1 MRMNRKIVPAALL
14 VAAFSLAGTAQGAP
28 QNFCGIPGDAKA
40 DAKAAA
46 QLPVQACAVPA
57 TSNLT
62 LVALALFLAAA
73 GAVLLDRRKN
83 P

>member
-1 MRMNRKIVPAALL
+1 MRMSRKIVPAALL
-14 VAAFSLAGTAQGAP
+14 VAACSLAGTAQGQAVV
-28 QNFCGIPGDAKA
+28 CGYQEDAKGA
-40 DAKAAA
+40 V
-46 QLPVQACAVPA
+46 PACAVPA

-62 LVALALFLAAA
+62 LVALAWLLAAA

>member
-1 MRMNRKIVPAALL
+1 MRMSRKIVPAALL
-14 VAAFSLAGTAQGAP
+14 VAALSLVGTAQGAP
-28 QNFCGIPGDAKA
+28 YICGPLTDAKVDAKA
-40 DAKAAA
+40 DA
-46 QLPVQACAVPA
+46 QLIAQACAVPA

-73 GAVLLDRRKN
+73 GAVLLDRRKS

>member
-28 QNFCGIPGDAKA
+28 QNFCGIPG